1 MISPSFIDST
11 SLLFRETEQISG
23 TRDFCF
29 MAMDSF
35 KKSVHD
41 FSGKKGSLENE
52 VLDMVKL
59 VKSTSPRISL
69 LMFMIFK
76 ISEEFSQYLLVS
88 PQASISDQKNKL
100 EEIIEEVK
108 NARKKSSEKLIKFS
122 KDVIENGDV
131 ILLHDASHSIFDILC
146 QAKTDKKQFSIL
158 LAEREKKKNLIII
171 RFLIKHNF
179 SFQVVP
185 EYLLSQV
192 KATITKSMFG
202 AVTINSLHEVI
213 SDAGTG
219 SIVSQMKEWKIP
231 VYVPITNDKFS
242 LWEAK
247 EHHTYKT
254 KKHKISEDIEYDKL
268 SFSHDRYPTNLV
280 TYFITN
286 KGILSAD
293 ELNKKYDSYYK
304 ECSFWRKKNK
314 ISETDN

>member
-1 MISPSFIDST
+1 MLDQNFIDSG

-35 KKSVHD
+35 EKAIHD
-41 FSGKKGSLENE
+41 FSGDEISLQEE
-52 VLDMVKL
+52 VADMVKL

-69 LMFMIFK
+69 LMFMVFK
-76 ISEEFSQYLLVS
+76 IAEEFRIYTS
-88 PQASISDQKNKL
+88 
-100 EEIIEEVK
+100 K
-108 NARKKSSEKLIKFS
+108 NASENKNQTIKEQKKYLETLIHDVKERRKQSAKKLIDFS
-122 KDVIENGDV
+122 KTVIQNNDT

-146 QAKTDKKQFSIL
+146 QAQKDGKNFSIL
-158 LAEREKKKNLIII
+158 LAEREKKKNMLII
-171 RFLIKHNF
+171 RFLLKHNLD
-179 SFQVVP
+179 FQVVP

-192 KATITKSMFG
+192 KNQITKAIFG

-219 SIVSQMKEWKIP
+219 SIVTQLKDWNIP
-231 VYVPITNDKFS
+231 VYIPITNDKFS

-254 KKHKISEDIEYDKL
+254 KRLKTADDIEYEKL
-268 SFSHDRYPTNLV
+268 TFSHDRYKTDLV

-286 KGILSAD
+286 KGILTSD

-304 ECSFWRKKNK
+304 ECCYWRERND
-314 ISETDN
+314 IM